1 MQEAK
6 GADAPVLLLIP
17 AASRKNNLQ
26 KGVCMAKERKTAHE
40 LLDSADFKRLVAK
53 RWTVSIVLTILLFI
67 IYYGYIL
74 LIGYNKPFLA
84 QKIGEVTTLGIP
96 LGVATI
102 VLSWVLTMVYV
113 IWANNVYDPEV
124 KRLKDQLK

>member
-1 MQEAK
+1 
-6 GADAPVLLLIP
+6 
-17 AASRKNNLQ
+17 
-26 KGVCMAKERKTAHE
+26 MAKERKTAHE

>member
-1 MQEAK
+1 
-6 GADAPVLLLIP
+6 
-17 AASRKNNLQ
+17 
-26 KGVCMAKERKTAHE
+26 MAQERKTAHE

-124 KRLKDQLK
+124 KRLKNQLK

>member
-1 MQEAK
+1 
-6 GADAPVLLLIP
+6 
-17 AASRKNNLQ
+17 
-26 KGVCMAKERKTAHE
+26 MANELKTAHE

>member
-1 MQEAK
+1 
-6 GADAPVLLLIP
+6 
-17 AASRKNNLQ
+17 
-26 KGVCMAKERKTAHE
+26 MAKERKTAHE
-40 LLDSADFKRLVAK
+40 LLESADFKRLVAK